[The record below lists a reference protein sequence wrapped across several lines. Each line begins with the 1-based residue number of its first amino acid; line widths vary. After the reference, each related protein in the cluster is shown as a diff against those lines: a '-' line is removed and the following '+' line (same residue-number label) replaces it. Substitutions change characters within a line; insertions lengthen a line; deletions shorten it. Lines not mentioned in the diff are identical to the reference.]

1 MMDHIKSILNKHLSL
16 NIWLALLSSSTLLL
30 CSCNTTERNCKFY
43 NTGEF
48 ITRTQVND
56 TTYTSSFVRNDSIQ
70 IEIFNGKIDTSSYRW
85 INDCEFV
92 LRTLNP
98 KSRLDLKNIH
108 IKILTTTDSSYT
120 YEYSFVGDKRK
131 EIGTAL
137 KIDD

>member
-30 CSCNTTERNCKFY
+30 CSCNTTERNCKSY

-48 ITRTQVND
+48 ITHTQVND